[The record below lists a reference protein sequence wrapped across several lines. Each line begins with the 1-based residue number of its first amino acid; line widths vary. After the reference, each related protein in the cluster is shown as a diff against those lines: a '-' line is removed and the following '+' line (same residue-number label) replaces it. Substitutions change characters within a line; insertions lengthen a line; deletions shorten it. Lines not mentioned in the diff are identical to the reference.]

1 MQFRNDGLG
10 LSNIVH
16 NRFTAY
22 IEQRIRGKRRDYLEK
37 RNRISSREIPV
48 DYESSFEGF
57 ADERG
62 SSLLPERD
70 PITWENDKL
79 VDAVKMLT
87 PRERYILTA
96 HVLDEKGFDELGKKL
111 GPGYKGAASAYYRVI
126 AKMKKSM
133 EGE

>member
-1 MQFRNDGLG
+1 MQFRNDGSG

-37 RNRISSREIPV
+37 RNRISGKEIPV

-57 ADERG
+57 ADERS
-62 SSLLPERD
+62 SSLLPDRD
-70 PITWENDKL
+70 PMAWENDRL

-96 HVLDEKGFDELGKKL
+96 HVLDEMGFDELGKQL
-111 GPGYKGAASAYYRVI
+111 GTGYKGAASAYYRVI
-126 AKMKKSM
+126 TKMKKSM
-133 EGE
+133 GGE